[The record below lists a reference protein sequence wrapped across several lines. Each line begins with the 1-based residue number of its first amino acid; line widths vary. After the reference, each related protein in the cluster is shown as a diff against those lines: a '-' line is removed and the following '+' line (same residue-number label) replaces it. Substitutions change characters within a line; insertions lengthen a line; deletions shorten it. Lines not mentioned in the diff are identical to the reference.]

1 MSGTPLASLGICR
14 FANLQYRLAFKF
26 EREFS
31 LSFLNSV
38 VQRTAHSKVRLGAAL
53 EPDLSSPGN
62 AGVFVALLGVRLC
75 CACNARV
82 PF

>member
-1 MSGTPLASLGICR
+1 MVSSYFKGLGVMQMSGTPLASLGICR

-38 VQRTAHSKVRLGAAL
+38 VQRTAHSKVRLGAVLAFSG
-53 EPDLSSPGN
+53 E
-62 AGVFVALLGVRLC
+62 LLLWSQT
-75 CACNARV
+75 
-82 PF
+82 